1 MTATT
6 TAVMATRGRA
16 DITLDPT
23 AAALLDAIYARWTAE
38 R

>member
-6 TAVMATRGRA
+6 TAVMATRNRA

-23 AAALLDAIYARWTAE
+23 AAGIIDAIYARWTAE